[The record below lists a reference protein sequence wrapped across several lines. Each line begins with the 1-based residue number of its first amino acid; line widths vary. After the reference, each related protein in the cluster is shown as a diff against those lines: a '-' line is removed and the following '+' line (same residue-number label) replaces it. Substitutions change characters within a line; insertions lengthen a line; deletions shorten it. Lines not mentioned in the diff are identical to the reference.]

1 MERHP
6 ELICEILA
14 QIAARSTNTDDPALV
29 DANIWDFTR
38 HEVYGH
44 VLICQRAGFLR
55 TQERTDFPRRD
66 VIVGLTCKGY
76 DQLDGLRHE
85 LLT

>member
-1 MERHP
+1 MDRHP

-14 QIAARSTNTDDPALV
+14 QIAARSTNTDDPAPV
-29 DANIWDFTR
+29 DANIWDFNR

-44 VLICQRAGFLR
+44 VLMCHRAGFLR

-66 VIVGLTCKGY
+66 VIIGLTWKGY
-76 DQLDGLRHE
+76 DKLQALRHE